1 MVAVSCLLASVP
13 ALGAPRGTVNIQY
26 VQPPKFTDFS
36 IYGRGYQ
43 WSASY
48 FATQINDDLAPVLE
62 RKVPGSKLTLT
73 FTDIDLAGHYRGRGG
88 SDVRIVRGEIRPA
101 RMSFAFLLQDSA
113 GRTLAN
119 GTTRIT
125 DNSSQSSLAHHPK
138 RSTPLYYEKRMFSPT
153 GALWLLAG
161 LVITIPPLL
170 AVGIFSR
177 IAL

>member
-1 MVAVSCLLASVP
+1 MHRAVFPIVAVSCLLASVP

-26 VQPPKFTDFS
+26 VQPSKFTDFS
-36 IYGRGYQ
+36 IYGRDYQ

-48 FATQINDDLAPVLE
+48 FSTQISDDLAPVLE
-62 RKVPGSKLTLT
+62 RKVPGGKLTLT

-125 DNSSQSSLAHHPK
+125 DNSSQSSLAHHPR
-138 RSTPLYYEKRMFSPT
+138 RSTPLYYEKRM
-153 GALWLLAG
+153 LERWLKSSK
-161 LVITIPPLL
+161 T
-170 AVGIFSR
+170 S
-177 IAL
+177 

>member
-1 MVAVSCLLASVP
+1 MNMHRAVFPIVAVSCLLASVP

-26 VQPPKFTDFS
+26 VQPSKFTDFS
-36 IYGRGYQ
+36 IYGRDYQ

-48 FATQINDDLAPVLE
+48 FSTQISDDLAPVLE
-62 RKVPGSKLTLT
+62 RKVPGGKLTLT

-125 DNSSQSSLAHHPK
+125 DNSSQSSLAHHPR
-138 RSTPLYYEKRMFSPT
+138 RSTPLYYEKRM
-153 GALWLLAG
+153 LERWLKSSK
-161 LVITIPPLL
+161 T
-170 AVGIFSR
+170 S
-177 IAL
+177 

>member
-1 MVAVSCLLASVP
+1 MFNLPSSLTS
-13 ALGAPRGTVNIQY
+13 G
-26 VQPPKFTDFS
+26 

-125 DNSSQSSLAHHPK
+125 DNSSQSSLAHDPK
-138 RSTPLYYEKRMFSPT
+138 RSTPLY
-153 GALWLLAG
+153 
-161 LVITIPPLL
+161 
-170 AVGIFSR
+170 
-177 IAL
+177 

>member
-1 MVAVSCLLASVP
+1 MNMHRAVFPIVAVSCLLASVP

-26 VQPPKFTDFS
+26 VQPSKFTDFS
-36 IYGRGYQ
+36 IYGRDYQ

-48 FATQINDDLAPVLE
+48 FSTQISDDLAPVLE
-62 RKVPGSKLTLT
+62 RKVPGGKLTLT

-119 GTTRIT
+119 GSTRIT
-125 DNSSQSSLAHHPK
+125 DNSSQSSLAHHPR
-138 RSTPLYYEKRMFSPT
+138 RSTPLYYEKRM
-153 GALWLLAG
+153 LERWLKSSK
-161 LVITIPPLL
+161 T
-170 AVGIFSR
+170 S
-177 IAL
+177 